1 MQPTDLEAPQ
11 FNELIARFRSKGFSE
26 GKSFTLWF
34 LENIYRLD
42 EVDAAD
48 AVCDAQNDKGV
59 DAIWVDELNKESHIL
74 QSKTTQNSLSRIGD
88 NSLKT
93 FVGSLMQFDTSA
105 KVSEILSGNA
115 NQDLKNVLTRQGIG
129 PLVDK
134 GYKLIGVFVT
144 NQLPNED
151 TEEYLKKHD
160 SLVLYDRN
168 RIAAEYVDLE
178 TEGGIEGSYT
188 FSISYAGCLHMAVGT
203 QAEVYDFPA
212 SATAV
217 VGLSGIGDASL
228 FKRNVRY
235 SLGNTD
241 VNKSITASVRD
252 KSEHSFFPLYHNGIT
267 IICGN
272 AFIDMDKEEITIK
285 NYVVVNGAQSLTTF
299 YNNRKSLTEDLRI
312 FVKVISLNDDRL
324 SRRITLNSNNQN
336 AIKAKDLRS
345 DDDLMNRL
353 SQEFARGDQKYNFEI
368 KRGEKFDNGNPV
380 ITNDEAGR
388 MLLAFDLGR
397 PYSCHQIYKVF
408 DEHYGEVFGR
418 PEVDARRIVFL
429 RKLMEMVNYEMK
441 GLKNGPMSNYAL
453 TRYFVL
459 SVLKDI
465 VDSEPQAKSIVNG
478 KKLAQSSKYNALL
491 NALSKIVPEVIN
503 DLNHL
508 VEDQGP
514 DFDYK
519 ADLKSPEK
527 TKTWKSELLRT
538 YEKDVKR
545 GKATSLAEFLA

>member
-1 MQPTDLEAPQ
+1 MQASDLEAPK
-11 FNELIARFRSKGFSE
+11 FNELIQRFTIKGFSE

-42 EVDAAD
+42 AVDAAD
-48 AVCDAQNDKGV
+48 SVCDAQNDKGV
-59 DAIWVDELNKESHIL
+59 DAIWVDELNKEIHIF
-74 QSKTTQNSLSRIGD
+74 QSKTTQNKNSRIGD
-88 NSLKT
+88 NALKM
-93 FVGSLMQFDTSA
+93 FVGTLAQFDTSA
-105 KVSEILSGNA
+105 KITEILAGNA
-115 NQDLKNVLTRQGIG
+115 NQDLKNVLTRQAIG

-134 GYKLIGVFVT
+134 GYKIVGVFVT

-160 SLVLYDRN
+160 AIVLYDRN
-168 RIAAEYVDLE
+168 RIASEYVDLE
-178 TEGGIEGSYT
+178 TEGGIQGSYT
-188 FSISYAGCLHMAVGT
+188 FSVSYAGCLSMAVGN
-203 QAEVYDFPA
+203 QAEVYVFPA
-212 SATAV
+212 SATSV
-217 VGLSGIGDASL
+217 VGLKGISDASL

-235 SLGNTD
+235 SLGNAD
-241 VNKSITASVRD
+241 VNKSITSSVRD
-252 KSEHSFFPLYHNGIT
+252 KSEHVFFPLYHNGIT
-267 IICGN
+267 IICGK
-272 AFIDMDKEEITIK
+272 AKFDSEKEEITIE

-299 YNNRKSLTEDLRI
+299 NNNKKSLTDDLRI

-324 SRRITLNSNNQN
+324 SRKITLNSNNQN

-353 SQEFARGDQKYNFEI
+353 SQEFLKGNLEYNFEI
-368 KRGEKFDNGNPV
+368 KRGEKFENSNPV

-408 DEHYGEVFGR
+408 DEHYGEIFGR
-418 PEVDARRIVFL
+418 PEVDAQRIVFL
-429 RKLMEMVNYEMK
+429 RKLMETINSAMK
-441 GLKNGPMSNYAL
+441 GLKNGPMSNYTL
-453 TRYFVL
+453 TKYFVMSAL
-459 SVLKDI
+459 RDI
-465 VDSEPQAKSIVNG
+465 IDSHPKAKAVVNSKKFADSENYK
-478 KKLAQSSKYNALL
+478 ALMS
-491 NALSKIVPEVIN
+491 ALEKIVPEVIN

-508 VEDQGP
+508 VEDQGA

-527 TKTWKSELLRT
+527 TKNWRAELLRT

-545 GKATSLAEFLA
+545 DKATSFSEFLT